1 MVRLIG
7 NCCNNL
13 LFRNSGNDQT
23 YAIGKNN
30 FIHSGEG
37 NDLVTSLGFNN
48 VIVGGQGA
56 DTIVNVGKNNLVL
69 GDQVEIP
76 DLSDLTIDLSGLG
89 FDFAIPDLDL
99 SGLGFDF
106 AIPDIDL
113 SGLGFDF
120 SLPDIDLSGL
130 GFDFSLPNLDLSGLS
145 FDFAIPDLDLSAIGF
160 NLSLDFDD
168 IILSAGTNNV
178 LFSGQGDDLTVAVS
192 HSIQKTVQ
200 DNSAAKSTEN
210 SKFAKLAN
218 MGWNVSLS
226 GDGNDVAIGVGSY
239 SNPK

>member
-99 SGLGFDF
+99 SGLVFDF
-106 AIPDIDL
+106 AI
-113 SGLGFDF
+113 
-120 SLPDIDLSGL
+120 PDIDLSGL

-200 DNSAAKSTEN
+200 DNSAAQSTEN

>member
-69 GDQVEIP
+69 GDQLEIP

-106 AIPDIDL
+106 AIPD
-113 SGLGFDF
+113 
-120 SLPDIDLSGL
+120 
-130 GFDFSLPNLDLSGLS
+130 LDLSGRVRPS
-145 FDFAIPDLDLSAIGF
+145 YD
-160 NLSLDFDD
+160 
-168 IILSAGTNNV
+168 T
-178 LFSGQGDDLTVAVS
+178 FSNQG
-192 HSIQKTVQ
+192 
-200 DNSAAKSTEN
+200 NSCL
-210 SKFAKLAN
+210 AKLS
-218 MGWNVSLS
+218 WNPFKNHIV
-226 GDGNDVAIGVGSY
+226 N
-239 SNPK
+239 